1 MATSVTSSERQP
13 TSTISQDTVVLVY
26 VSVVDNGTTGQ
37 LKTVTLN
44 DAGTD
49 YAVGDILT
57 VTQAGASSGT
67 IVVTSISAILPD
79 VRGPVATFAIHQSGT
94 GYYIGSGLSTAWQL
108 KTVTLNNGGIDYSVG
123 DVLTITQA
131 GASSGTIVVTG
142 VAAVLPAVK
151 GPVTTFII
159 QQKGAGYTPDNGLS
173 TTTTSIGTGCKVN
186 ITEASSIG
194 TGCKVNITDV
204 SGMLYKRTYEY
215 GNLSWSAVE
224 TLVNG
229 THPDLVDRSGT
240 LWLVWVDGSNIKY
253 SNSLDGGITLTPINT
268 LINNATLPGITVL
281 PNLDIGIACFR

>member
-49 YAVGDILT
+49 YAVGDIIT

-215 GNLSWSAVE
+215 GAVGWSAVE

-229 THPDLVDRSGT
+229 AHPDLVDRSGT